1 MATTRARRGAGLGEG
16 GPKVDEDE
24 KRREL
29 AKLDAVQ
36 EPRRRPVPL
45 DWREPRRCVVC
56 GDEFT
61 PRRPIQTTCNMD
73 ECRDALPLR
82 WKQTRRRAEGRPTA
96 VDLGRD
102 ARGRFKRRDG

>member
-1 MATTRARRGAGLGEG
+1 M
-16 GPKVDEDE
+16 DEDE
-24 KRREL
+24 RRREL

-45 DWREPRRCVVC
+45 DWREPRRY
-56 GDEFT
+56 
-61 PRRPIQTTCNMD
+61 MD

>member
-16 GPKVDEDE
+16 GPKVAEDE
-24 KRREL
+24 RRREL

-73 ECRDALPLR
+73 EVPGRAAAAVETDAP
-82 WKQTRRRAEGRPTA
+82 AS
-96 VDLGRD
+96 
-102 ARGRFKRRDG
+102 RGPADCG